1 MEYLA
6 RFFEPDTWQESS
18 FTNRQG
24 KTIRYGHAAP
34 QGEVKGTVV
43 MTTGYADFIES
54 YFETMHEYLD
64 RGYQVFMMDWA
75 GHGGSE
81 KIKSADIKTI
91 DQEKTGAKKPAILD
105 DHIADLWQFRSQVV
119 KPAADKPVFLST
131 HSMGGQVALHTLKN
145 HPDAFDGAVLATPL
159 VDVKNKGIK
168 TAVLSA
174 VFRAAVKLGLGDRVL
189 EGGRQKAV
197 RRITAARRERKKD
210 NPLRMGLHKA
220 FMLRARDL
228 RAEDPT
234 IAYADNIYRAT
245 AALNAP
251 GVIENIKTP
260 VLFGI
265 AGRDNMVD
273 NDAIRH
279 AARVM
284 PNARLCEQPDASH
297 AFWLERDDLRRDWW
311 QQIDGFFADV
321 HARFDSARKPANDNT
336 GADAAAPQKQ
346 HNIRK
351 GPRA

>member
-6 RFFEPDTWQESS
+6 RFFEPDTWQEGS

-24 KTIRYGHAAP
+24 KTIRFGHATPEGA
-34 QGEVKGTVV
+34 VKGTVV

-54 YFETMHEYLD
+54 YFETVHEYLD
-64 RGYQVFMMDWA
+64 RGYQVYMMDWA

-81 KIKSADIKTI
+81 KVKAADVKS
-91 DQEKTGAKKPAILD
+91 GAQKKPAILD
-105 DHIADLWQFRSQVV
+105 DHIADLWQFRTTVV

-145 HPDAFDGAVLATPL
+145 HPEGVDGAILATPL
-159 VDVKNKGIK
+159 VDVKVKGLQK
-168 TAVLSA
+168 TFLAA
-174 VFRAAVKLGLGDRVL
+174 AMRAAVKLGLGGTVL

-197 RRITAARRERKKD
+197 RKITRARRERKKD
-210 NPLRMGLHKA
+210 NPVRMGLHKA

-251 GVIENIKTP
+251 GVLEKIKTP

-265 AGRDNMVD
+265 AGRDNMID
-273 NDAIRH
+273 NDTIRH
-279 AARVM
+279 AAKMMPQARVCD
-284 PNARLCEQPDASH
+284 LPDASH
-297 AFWLERDDLRRDWW
+297 AFWIERDDLRNNWW
-311 QQIDGFFADV
+311 GAIDTFLADC
-321 HARFDSARKPANDNT
+321 HADFDRKRQPVNDNKNNV
-336 GADAAAPQKQ
+336 AQDAPKNAA
-346 HNIRK
+346 K

>member
-24 KTIRYGHAAP
+24 KTIRYGHATP
-34 QGEVKGTVV
+34 EGDIKGTVV

-75 GHGGSE
+75 GHGASE
-81 KIKSADIKTI
+81 KIKAADVKAG
-91 DQEKTGAKKPAILD
+91 DQKKPAILD

-119 KPAADKPVFLST
+119 RPAEGKPVFLST

-159 VDVKNKGIK
+159 VDVKVKGLQK
-168 TAVLSA
+168 TVLA
-174 VFRAAVKLGLGDRVL
+174 AAFRAAVKLGFGDRVL

-197 RRITAARRERKKD
+197 RKITRARRERKKD
-210 NPLRMGLHKA
+210 NPVRMGLHKA
-220 FMLRARDL
+220 FMLGARDL

-251 GVIENIKTP
+251 GSLESVKTP

-265 AGRDNMVD
+265 AGRDNMID
-273 NDAIRH
+273 NDTIRH
-279 AARVM
+279 AAQRM
-284 PNARLCEQPDASH
+284 PNARVCDLPEASH
-297 AFWLERDDLRRDWW
+297 AFWIERDDLRKQWW
-311 QQIDGFFADV
+311 QAIDGFFADC
-321 HARFDSARKPANDNT
+321 HTAFDRKNTPANDNT
-336 GADAAAPQKQ
+336 ASAAPPVVKAVK
-346 HNIRK
+346 NTAK
-351 GPRA
+351 GPRS